1 MIILD
6 DLLVLIL
13 ALAVAGMVLAPL
25 ESLYW
30 WATRGAEDRETL
42 EPTVEREAALEAQG
56 GTDAAAPAASDDEPK
71 RFLVYLSGIGAI
83 AANDVPEEEMPFVQ
97 DLKDRLG
104 GFTVID
110 DVFPYAVDNRG
121 LTAERALGRMWRYL
135 EKVRMKNPNAAL
147 AVLVN
152 LRNLMQLFVCADRR
166 YGPTYNMGTAKEIHR
181 SLVKHGHRPG
191 SPDQVVLL
199 GWSGGGQIALG
210 AAWYLDAMGLR
221 VSILSMGGML
231 SDDIALARVEHLW
244 HLYGSKDFLQASGRL
259 LFAGRW
265 PVAKA
270 SPWNEAERAGK
281 ITMIELGPY
290 NHNVKEHYFDYES
303 KLPDGRSY
311 AGKVID
317 TIDEVLT
324 EGVVG
329 RPA

>member
-1 MIILD
+1 MILD
-6 DLLVLIL
+6 DLLILVL

-30 WATRGAEDRETL
+30 WATRGAEDVEAVDAVQQ
-42 EPTVEREAALEAQG
+42 PTSVELTASAVE
-56 GTDAAAPAASDDEPK
+56 DAEPK

-83 AANDVPEEEMPFVQ
+83 AAKDVPEEEMPFVK
-97 DLKDRLG
+97 DLGDRLSG
-104 GFTVID
+104 ITVID

-121 LTAERALGRMWRYL
+121 LTAERMLGRLWRWL
-135 EKVRMKNPNAAL
+135 ETVRMKNPNAAL
-147 AVLVN
+147 AVLIN

-166 YGPTYNMGTAKEIHR
+166 YGPTYNMGTAQEIHR
-181 SLVKHGHRPG
+181 SLLRHGHVPG

-210 AAWYLDAMGLR
+210 AAWYLHAMGLR
-221 VSILSMGGML
+221 TSVLSLGGML

-244 HLYGSKDFLQASGRL
+244 HLYGTKDFLQASGKV

-265 PVAKA
+265 PISKA
-270 SPWNEAERAGK
+270 SPWNEADRDGK

-290 NHNVKEHYFDYES
+290 NHNIKEHYFDYES

-317 TIDEVLT
+317 TIEEILVPQ
-324 EGVVG
+324 G
-329 RPA
+329 